1 MDPAAQGHRAKTDS
15 LWSWNALANE
25 YIVPIG
31 SVGHLPTLGGSV
43 SKLRHRGVI
52 RFPSSVQQITFET
65 DNISSEN
72 QGVRVAGWAC
82 WRVSDPAVAVS
93 KLDFANQ
100 DAPMALTNEHL
111 QRQCAGIMKGL
122 ISIKTMADLLKKR
135 EDLIVK
141 LREKLTATEQKWGIA
156 FDEIGISDVQ
166 VLSREVFENLQKP
179 FRNEAR
185 EVASTSDLA
194 TQERIALK
202 TNEQK
207 EKLTRIEGE
216 SAAKQHEFQARAA
229 TESKKIEAEEE
240 QSQLR
245 MQQATEAVKLAEADK
260 VARQA
265 AQLEDQRR
273 QQSEERQKAQ
283 ALQGLAN
290 DAQVAQQR
298 RDNAHAAQLSIVQRD
313 QEVAAAQA
321 QSSAIQAQRDHQLAL
336 TQVAAERALATEKD
350 SLALA
355 SQTALLVL
363 QAAERTA
370 LTAIDRQ
377 ALELTRA
384 TDEVRLA
391 AQATE
396 RQIRG
401 TVSPAEIQQRLVEV
415 LPLVAAQIKIGDV
428 RWYGGTAAGESPLG
442 ILAGAVEQVLNVA
455 EAHGLDVKALLP
467 NKSPPADKT

>member
-245 MQQATEAVKLAEADK
+245 MQQATEAVKLSEADK

-298 RDNAHAAQLSIVQRD
+298 RDNAHAAQLSIV
-313 QEVAAAQA
+313 
-321 QSSAIQAQRDHQLAL
+321 QRDHQLAL

>member
-185 EVASTSDLA
+185 EVASNSDLA

-245 MQQATEAVKLAEADK
+245 MQQATEAVKLSEADK

-298 RDNAHAAQLSIVQRD
+298 RDNAHAAQLSIV
-313 QEVAAAQA
+313 
-321 QSSAIQAQRDHQLAL
+321 QRDHQLAL